1 MVSHSFFIKVIGIS
15 DLIFLNG
22 HIIVS
27 KRFQIYHPLPWS
39 AIHWNCLQLSH
50 TISHSPNLSS
60 QKAYI
65 RFESN
70 VHLKLSWDLSLSR
83 SELDISSVHGIM
95 GLSVLTSANY
105 IHITFPA
112 YSTSAKK
119 TSKSIFHVD
128 SSSWQIYH
136 LISTLTHSQRLA
148 MILFSR
154 THRTQKPNLVFLTIT
169 NTTFMS
175 WASSSTRFQKWT
187 TFPRHPSQ
195 YKLIQYVPAHIAM
208 LKMPNSKTKLRD
220 DKQTSSCFFRTFL
233 NFPLYCPDTIIVAI
247 ISGSSQLHSVMY
259 TVTMAE
265 KNH

>member
-1 MVSHSFFIKVIGIS
+1 MSNLRIPTKRVMCHNNAFENPLTARHTTTLHLLLVQTFGWFLTHFSLRLLRFQIWFFK
-15 DLIFLNG
+15 NG
-22 HIIVS
+22 HITVS
-27 KRFQIYHPLPWS
+27 KSFQIHHPLPWS

-50 TISHSPNLSS
+50 IVSHSPNLSS

-119 TSKSIFHVD
+119 TSKSIFHVN

-136 LISTLTHSQRLA
+136 LIFTLTHSQRLA

-154 THRTQKPNLVFLTIT
+154 THRTQK
-169 NTTFMS
+169 
-175 WASSSTRFQKWT
+175 QKLS
-187 TFPRHPSQ
+187 FSQ
-195 YKLIQYVPAHIAM
+195 
-208 LKMPNSKTKLRD
+208 
-220 DKQTSSCFFRTFL
+220 
-233 NFPLYCPDTIIVAI
+233 
-247 ISGSSQLHSVMY
+247 
-259 TVTMAE
+259 
-265 KNH
+265 